1 MDLKR
6 GGANT
11 PHPYL
16 GQDPIRLNWFKIC
29 VGAGLRPAPTSAFPK
44 MNLERRFV
52 SEWVFATTARRPD
65 LAELILAPR
74 RRVELTL
81 TWQRRVELTLT
92 WRRWVELTL
101 TWRRRVELT
110 LPRRRRVELTLPRR
124 RKLALNHRLPEERR
138 ERRCELRRRAKV
150 AEYGT
155 RPEPSPCS
163 PILRA
168 PPFPAIVWRAPPLS
182 AVIRR
187 ASPFSATPLWP
198 RRRPDIVQ
206 QSNKAQLLT
215 VTLLF
220 GRVFLCLGGDP
231 VSPKLVDLVVDISKL
246 FSVIDSTALGV
257 RDLVGNLLHSLDEI
271 VQSSR

>member
-1 MDLKR
+1 
-6 GGANT
+6 
-11 PHPYL
+11 
-16 GQDPIRLNWFKIC
+16 
-29 VGAGLRPAPTSAFPK
+29 

-74 RRVELTL
+74 RRVELTF
-81 TWQRRVELTLT
+81 TWWRRVELAFT

-101 TWRRRVELT
+101 TRRWRVELT
-110 LPRRRRVELTLPRR
+110 LTRR
-124 RKLALNHRLPEERR
+124 RKLALNHRRPEERR

-168 PPFPAIVWRAPPLS
+168 SPLPTVVWRAPPLS

-187 ASPFSATPLWP
+187 AAPFSTAARWP
-198 RRRPDIVQ
+198 RRRSDIVQ

-220 GRVFLCLGGDP
+220 GCVFLCLGGDP
-231 VSPKLVDLVVDISKL
+231 VSLKLVDLVVDIPKP
-246 FSVIDSTALGV
+246 FSMLDHFGLGV

-271 VQSSR
+271 VQSSRRKLHVLDPIP

>member
-16 GQDPIRLNWFKIC
+16 GQDPIRLNRIK
-29 VGAGLRPAPTSAFPK
+29 VRLGAGLRPAPTSAFPK

-92 WRRWVELTL
+92 WRR
-101 TWRRRVELT
+101 RVELT

-155 RPEPSPCS
+155 RPEPAPCS

>member
-16 GQDPIRLNWFKIC
+16 GQDPIRLNRIK
-29 VGAGLRPAPTSAFPK
+29 VRLGAGLRPAPTSAFPK

-74 RRVELTL
+74 RRVELTF
-81 TWQRRVELTLT
+81 TWWRRVELAF
-92 WRRWVELTL
+92 
-101 TWRRRVELT
+101 TWRRRVELAFT
-110 LPRRRRVELTLPRR
+110 RRWRVELTLTRR
-124 RKLALNHRLPEERR
+124 RKLALNHRRPEERR

-187 ASPFSATPLWP
+187 AAPFSAAQRP
-198 RRRPDIVQ
+198 RRQWFEIMQSIVQ
-206 QSNKAQLLT
+206 HCSKAPLLT
-215 VTLLF
+215 IALLF
-220 GRVFLCLGGDP
+220 GRALLCLGGDS
-231 VSPKLVDLVVDISKL
+231 VSLKLIDRLVDFSNPTPCLTGTVVGI
-246 FSVIDSTALGV
+246 
-257 RDLVGNLLHSLDEI
+257 
-271 VQSSR
+271 

>member
-16 GQDPIRLNWFKIC
+16 GQDPIRSNRFKIC

-81 TWQRRVELTLT
+81 TWGRRI
-92 WRRWVELTL
+92 ELTL
-101 TWRRRVELT
+101 TWRRRVELAFT
-110 LPRRRRVELTLPRR
+110 RRWRVELTLTRR
-124 RKLALNHRLPEERR
+124 RKLALNHRRPEERR

-155 RPEPSPCS
+155 RPEPAPCS

-187 ASPFSATPLWP
+187 ASPFSAAPLWP

-220 GRVFLCLGGDP
+220 GCVFLCLGGDP
-231 VSPKLVDLVVDISKL
+231 VSLKLVDLVVDIPKP
-246 FSVIDSTALGV
+246 FSVLDHFGLGV
-257 RDLVGNLLHSLDEI
+257 RDLVGDLLHSLDEI
-271 VQSSR
+271 VQSSRRKLHVLDPIP